1 VAVRSSLTVSTAD
14 AAIAASILGLGLTRV
29 LSYQVEA
36 ALREGQLV
44 RVLAEVEP
52 PAVPASLIYLG
63 QGRLPMKTRAFIDC
77 AVARRRQRLQA
88 LDTQVPGAGAEA
100 VRVAASTTSAV
111 PDQAP

>member
-1 VAVRSSLTVSTAD
+1 VSTAD

-77 AVARRRQRLQA
+77 AVARRLQRLQA